1 MTELKKAID
10 QISKD
15 RGIDRDLLVDTL
27 EEAVRSSVIRKYGE
41 NLDVEV
47 SYNDEQGEIEVY
59 QFKVVVED
67 DDVADPAVEIC
78 LSDAKAIDPNVALD
92 DEMGFKL
99 TVENLGRIAA
109 QSAKQV
115 IIQRM
120 RDAEQ
125 EIIYEEYKD
134 RKGEIISG
142 IIQRRD
148 RTGWIINL
156 GRTEALLPKEEQIP
170 RERYKRGDRV
180 QAYIIEVLPSG
191 RGPQIIVSRTHAEY
205 MKALF
210 SREVPEVSDG
220 TVKIVGVARDP
231 GSRAKVAVVSK
242 DRDVDP
248 VGACVGIRGSRIQNI
263 VQELRGE
270 RIDIVVWNPEI
281 ASYAANALSPARVT
295 RISVDEDEKALE
307 VVVSD
312 DQLNLAI
319 GRKGQNVKL
328 AAKLLGWKIDIF
340 TESRFREVNASKKFL
355 EQLASVAEIPVDNIL
370 AAGFESMEELAGA
383 PDEAIDAISGM
394 TPAKRDDLRAAL
406 KLMGAVAAH
415 TEDDADEAGEAPVED
430 ADAPAEEATL
440 AEAEDADTPVEE
452 AAQTRPEA
460 EAAATPEADEAAAPE
475 ASTETANAV
484 DAADNEPE
492 TDTTR

>member
-1 MTELKKAID
+1 MSMELKKAID

-27 EEAVRSSVIRKYGE
+27 EEAVRSSVARKYGDH
-41 NLDVEV
+41 LDFEV
-47 SYNDEQGEIEVY
+47 GYNEEQGEIDVY
-59 QFKVVVED
+59 QFKVVAEEVED
-67 DDVADPAVEIC
+67 PDAEIT
-78 LSDAKAIDPNVALD
+78 LEEARAIDPNVQID

-99 TVENLGRIAA
+99 KIEDLGRIAA

-134 RKGEIISG
+134 RKGEIVSG

-148 RTGWIINL
+148 RSGWIINL

-180 QAYIIEVLPSG
+180 QAFIIEVLPQG
-191 RGPQIIVSRTHAEY
+191 RGPQIIVSRTHGDY
-205 MKALF
+205 MSALF
-210 SREVPEVSDG
+210 SREVPEVADG
-220 TVKIVGVARDP
+220 TVRILGVSRDP
-231 GSRAKVAVVSK
+231 GSRAKVAVMSK

-270 RIDIVVWNPEI
+270 RIDIVVWSPDI
-281 ASYAANALSPARVT
+281 AGFARNALSPASVS
-295 RISVDEDEKALE
+295 RIIVDEEEKTLE
-307 VVVSD
+307 VVVPD

-340 TESRFREVNASKKFL
+340 TESRFGELNASRKEL
-355 EQLASVAEIPVDNIL
+355 EQLASVAEMPVEKFL
-370 AAGFESMEELAGA
+370 SAGFTSLEQMIEAD
-383 PDEAIDAISGM
+383 DEAMSCIEGM
-394 TPAKRDDLRAAL
+394 TPTRMGNIRLAL
-406 KLMGAVAAH
+406 KLL
-415 TEDDADEAGEAPVED
+415 AP
-430 ADAPAEEATL
+430 AKAPAEETG
-440 AEAEDADTPVEE
+440 D
-452 AAQTRPEA
+452 
-460 EAAATPEADEAAAPE
+460 APE
-475 ASTETANAV
+475 ASTALDEAAGDEPKAATAMDEAADDEPVATADETGDAAAEAA
-484 DAADNEPE
+484 DAADAAEAPGDDVPAVE
-492 TDTTR
+492 GDATARPGE